1 MNRFF
6 FSILLATLL
15 AWAVTPALAL
25 EHRSTR
31 LGNPATRF
39 ADPLKTPEDLR
50 RVLLDEKL
58 REDVASI
65 LRQSGYLGDL
75 EDFRKALASAEIREV
90 QFPVGSLLP
99 AMSTRLKGR
108 PFLLRDVRWAGKRP
122 IDAYEFTFISL
133 GRRYKVVTPK
143 PCSNF
148 WVEEVLPR
156 PLPVLALN
164 CETPPE
170 QPLPRPFSVCQQ
182 VTNNGDDV
190 EAHTLVSLPIPA
202 DAKVESSDGQVAAD
216 HIEWM
221 VNNLAPGASQKLCAT
236 FQADQPGLL
245 AFTAAAVG
253 ERAARVENRCET
265 QVHGIPAVLLEVI
278 DLADPVLVGKDVVY
292 TIRVLNQGSLALD
305 NIRIVATLEDG
316 QTFVSGG
323 GVTAMK
329 VEAATITAE
338 PLARLNPQEEV
349 SWQVVVKA
357 AKAADMRFAVE
368 LRADQFARP
377 IAETEATMQY

>member
-1 MNRFF
+1 MNRFV
-6 FSILLATLL
+6 FSLLLATLL
-15 AWAVTPALAL
+15 AWAVTPVLAV

-39 ADPLKTPEDLR
+39 ADPLKTPDDLR

-58 REDVASI
+58 RDDVASI

-75 EDFRKALASAEIREV
+75 EDFRKALTSADIREV
-90 QFPVGSLLP
+90 QFPVGALLP
-99 AMSTRLKGR
+99 AMSTRIKGR
-108 PFLLRDVRWAGKRP
+108 PFLLRDVRWAGRKP

-156 PLPVLALN
+156 PLPVLSLN
-164 CETPPE
+164 CEAPAE
-170 QPLPRPFSVCQQ
+170 HPLPRPFNVCQQ
-182 VTNNGDDV
+182 VSNNGDDV

-202 DAKVESSDGQVAAD
+202 GAKLLSSDGQATATQ
-216 HIEWM
+216 IEWM
-221 VNNLAPGASQKLCAT
+221 VNDLAPGASHKLCAT
-236 FQADQPGLL
+236 FLADQPGSL

-253 ERAARVENRCET
+253 ERAVQVENRCAT

-278 DLADPVLVGKDVVY
+278 DLADPVLVGSDVVY
-292 TIRVLNQGSLALD
+292 TIRVLNQGSLTLD
-305 NIRIVATLEDG
+305 NIRIVATLEEG

-323 GVTAMK
+323 GVTAMRA
-329 VEAATITAE
+329 EGATLTAD
-338 PLARLNPQEEV
+338 PLPQLNPQQEV